1 MNQLNDEH
9 PDDKVLTAYALYSE
23 NMDIKEHIESCPS
36 CSRHIKEVHI
46 LKTVLQS
53 LPEEDVPEK
62 LRGAIIKSVKNKNKP
77 LTQLFEF
84 NIATWYKNPL
94 VIGIGIIL
102 AVLFFYIF
110 FVFIL

>member
-9 PDDKVLTAYALYSE
+9 PNNEVLTAYALYSE
-23 NMDIKEHIESCPS
+23 NTDIKEHVDSCPS
-36 CSRHIKEVHI
+36 CSRHIKEVLI

-62 LRGAIIKSVKNKNKP
+62 LRGAIIKAGKNKNRLLP
-77 LTQLFEF
+77 QSFEF

-94 VIGIGIIL
+94 VIGLGIIL
-102 AVLFFYIF
+102 TVLFFYIF
-110 FVFIL
+110 FTFVL

>member
-1 MNQLNDEH
+1 MNQMNDDH
-9 PDDKVLTAYALYSE
+9 PDGNVLTAYALYGE
-23 NMDIKEHIESCPS
+23 NMEIKGHVESCPS
-36 CSRHIKEVHI
+36 CSRHIKEVRI

-77 LTQLFEF
+77 LIQSFEF

-94 VIGIGIIL
+94 IIGISIIL

-110 FVFIL
+110 FVFIH